1 MIHPTDADTIVP
13 VIFGR
18 PNGQTAAVWVKGL
31 SAGHMERYQNT
42 NYWTYDH
49 GGTSLV
55 GTHMEL
61 RRQIRR
67 HYQTCAAAAV
77 ATA

>member
-1 MIHPTDADTIVP
+1 MHHTTDADTIIP

-18 PNGQTAAVWVKGL
+18 PDGQTAEVWVNGRL
-31 SAGHMERYQNT
+31 AGRMERYQET

-61 RRQIRR
+61 RRQIQR
-67 HYQTCAAAAV
+67 HYQSGAVAAA
-77 ATA
+77 TAR

>member
-1 MIHPTDADTIVP
+1 MLHPTEADTIIP

-18 PNGQTAAVWVKGL
+18 PNGQTTDVWVNGQA
-31 SAGHMERYQNT
+31 AGRMERYQNT
-42 NYWTYDH
+42 NFWTYDH

-67 HYQTCAAAAV
+67 HYQTRTAAAV